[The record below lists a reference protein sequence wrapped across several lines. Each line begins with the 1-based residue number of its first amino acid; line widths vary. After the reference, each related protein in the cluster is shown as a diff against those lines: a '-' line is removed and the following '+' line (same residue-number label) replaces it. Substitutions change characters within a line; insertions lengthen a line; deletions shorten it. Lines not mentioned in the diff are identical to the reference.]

1 MRILIVLALLVMLF
15 SSADPIQACN
25 NPCASTIAESGKPWW
40 RYLIPFATAAL
51 AVYFWRLWFV
61 PPAGIGFDPDD
72 QEKLAA
78 EREARETL
86 HVFWQAFE
94 QPALDEHDFA
104 IKFNLTPHKVAEFIW
119 AYDLR
124 RTDGVLYGKLANEPF
139 EPGYEPNQFYP
150 IDERLIVDWSYVKN
164 GVAKGH
170 FLTKVMMNRMPK
182 RFVKKA
188 KKELGWI

>member
-1 MRILIVLALLVMLF
+1 MRMLIALVLLVLLF

-25 NPCASTIAESGKPWW
+25 NPCASTIEESGKPWW

-51 AVYFWRLWFV
+51 AVYFCRWWFV
-61 PPAGIGFDPDD
+61 PPAGIAFDPDD
-72 QEKLAA
+72 PEKLAA
-78 EREARETL
+78 VREARNTL
-86 HVFWQAFE
+86 PAFWQAFE
-94 QPALDEHDFA
+94 HPALDEHDFA
-104 IKFNLTPHKVAEFIW
+104 IKFNLTPHKLAEFIW

-150 IDERLIVDWSYVKN
+150 IDEGLIVDWAYVKN
-164 GVAKGH
+164 DVTQGH

-188 KKELGWI
+188 KKGLGWS